1 MNSIHL
7 VGRITK
13 DLEVRTTN
21 NLKSVCEFSLAVNR
35 MGTDKADF
43 ITCQIWGT
51 QAENLKKYQG
61 KGSLVGIV
69 GNLRVDTYEI
79 EGTKRYKTYVLV
91 NNIEFLGTKKETNKE
106 NLTVQEPTQQEADP
120 FEQMGMQVRI
130 DDNNWLD

>member
-1 MNSIHL
+1 MNSVSL
-7 VGRITK
+7 AGRITK
-13 DLEVRTTN
+13 DLD
-21 NLKSVCEFSLAVNR
+21 LKCTPNGKYVCEFSLAVNR
-35 MGTDKADF
+35 IGTDKADF

-51 QAENLKKYQG
+51 QAENLVKYQG

-69 GNLRVDTYEI
+69 GSLRVDTYEI

-120 FEQMGMQVRI
+120 FEQMGMQIRI